1 MEEILRLVREQALN
15 VVLVVTALVGAVL
28 LVIFWRQPS
37 RAAVSLVTMLAVAF
51 CSQATMIAL
60 GTKINFLNFAA
71 LPITIGVGA
80 DYVVNLFG
88 AMSSLGVNARTA
100 CARMGGAILLC
111 SLTTIIGYLSLV
123 LAESGALRS
132 FGWAAVLGEVFAIV
146 AVLLVL
152 PVVLGS
158 ALQKQ

>member
-1 MEEILRLVREQALN
+1 
-15 VVLVVTALVGAVL
+15 
-28 LVIFWRQPS
+28 
-37 RAAVSLVTMLAVAF
+37 MLAVAF

-60 GTKINFLNFAA
+60 GTRINFFNFAA

-88 AMSSLGVNARTA
+88 AMNSLGVNARTA

-132 FGWAAVLGEVFAIV
+132 FGWAAVLGEILAIV

-152 PVVLGS
+152 PVALGGTS
-158 ALQKQ
+158 LEEPSPEESTAGAS